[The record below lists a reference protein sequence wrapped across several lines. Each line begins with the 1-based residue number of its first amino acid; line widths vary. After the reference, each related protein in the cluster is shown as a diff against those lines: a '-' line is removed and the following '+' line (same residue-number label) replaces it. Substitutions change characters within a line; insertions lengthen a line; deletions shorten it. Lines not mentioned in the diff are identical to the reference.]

1 MTMFEKKNIRVQY
14 LRTLEKIRSFLLA
27 KKSREFLI
35 FLFFVFVSFSFWLLQ
50 VLNDDYEK
58 DLSIPLKMKN
68 VPENVVLTSE
78 LPSSVKVTVK
88 DRGTVLV
95 NYLFGKT
102 IYPLTIDFEDYDD
115 WGSQVRIPSMTLAK
129 RISSQL
135 NQSTKLSAIKPDTL
149 EYIYTK
155 GKAKKVPVKLRGEV
169 LPERQYYIADVLCT
183 PDSVMVYAPR
193 EILDTIAAAYTETL
207 DAEGLSDTIRQRI
220 NIMPIKGARFTPSFT
235 DVTFLVDMFAEKSV
249 EVPVQGINF
258 PYDKMLRTFPS
269 KVHVTFQIGLKEFK
283 SVSAEDFVVVVDYK
297 DLEKSKK
304 EKCRPVIVQSPTNV
318 NHIRMNPQEIDYII
332 EQKVFFN
339 D

>member
-68 VPENVVLTSE
+68 GPEPVVLTSE

-193 EILDTIAAAYTETL
+193 EILDTITAAYTETL

-220 NIMPIKGARFTPSFT
+220 NIMPVKGARFTPSFT
-235 DVTFLVDMFAEKSV
+235 DVTFLVDMFAEKTYTLILGQSARPRYM
-249 EVPVQGINF
+249 EVASHRGA
-258 PYDKMLRTFPS
+258 LRMPRAM
-269 KVHVTFQIGLKEFK
+269 E
-283 SVSAEDFVVVVDYK
+283 
-297 DLEKSKK
+297 
-304 EKCRPVIVQSPTNV
+304 R
-318 NHIRMNPQEIDYII
+318 NPR
-332 EQKVFFN
+332 
-339 D
+339 